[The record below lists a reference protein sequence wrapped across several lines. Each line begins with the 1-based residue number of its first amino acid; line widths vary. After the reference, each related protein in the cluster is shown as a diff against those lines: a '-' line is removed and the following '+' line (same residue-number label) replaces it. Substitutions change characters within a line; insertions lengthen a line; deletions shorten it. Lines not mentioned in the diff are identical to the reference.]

1 MSKEIKGKRR
11 SWKALQKHY
20 RKYNVFSKDQLFFVR
35 KRVKISQSK
44 FCNWISKR
52 NEEKMINKRFLRQ
65 ELFVLVLFKKTYILH
80 LLKYIAIYRA
90 IPLVEKEEKNGI
102 IIVDPKNK
110 ISFLIDEKNNKEEIQ
125 LQTN

>member
-1 MSKEIKGKRR
+1 
-11 SWKALQKHY
+11 
-20 RKYNVFSKDQLFFVR
+20 
-35 KRVKISQSK
+35 
-44 FCNWISKR
+44 
-52 NEEKMINKRFLRQ
+52 MINKRFLRQ